1 MSWIKEI
8 NEIGGAMDFVDKIDP
23 EVVIISLEVALDMQK
38 HNFQGVNE
46 FVLALRKDRIKEQIK
61 LFKKRYNKK

>member
-1 MSWIKEI
+1 MSWIKAI
-8 NEIGGAMDFVDKIDP
+8 NDIGGAMDFVDEIDP

>member
-23 EVVIISLEVALDMQK
+23 EVVIISLEATLDMQDHVK
-38 HNFQGVNE
+38 GVNGL
-46 FVLALRKDRIKEQIK
+46 VLALRKDRIKEQIK

>member
-1 MSWIKEI
+1 MSWIKAI
-8 NEIGGAMDFVDKIDP
+8 NDIGGAMDFVDEIDP

-46 FVLALRKDRIKEQIK
+46 FVLALRKDRIRKQIK
-61 LFKKRYNKK
+61 LFKKRYNTN

>member
-8 NEIGGAMDFVDKIDP
+8 NEIGGAMDFVDEIDP